1 MTVTHCHTDSLE
13 NELNHACHCTTL
25 NRDAL
30 AHLDLTL
37 PENSFANSPV
47 FVAKSTLQAQQA
59 IIAAIEQVVAL
70 PAYQNYVLSDAPET
84 AQFFTPA
91 QGVFLGYDFHI
102 DSHGKPWLI
111 EINTNAGGALLN
123 ALLLNAQ
130 IPCPHSPNLPT
141 PFDDTLFVAMF
152 QREWQLANGS
162 KTLRTIAIVDDTPK
176 QQYLYTEF
184 VLFKRLFEKHGIQAI
199 ICAPEKLRYHSQQL
213 CYENTPIDLVYNR
226 LTDFALQEKSQQALA
241 SAYLAGDVVITPHPR
256 AHALYADKRNLT
268 VLSNDAVLKELGI
281 DDKTRHILTNGIAPT
296 ISVEAKNAA
305 CLWAGRKQLFF
316 KPTKGYGSKAAYRG
330 DKLTKRV
337 FDEILSGD
345 YVAQTFVPPSS
356 RQLRLH
362 GKLETFK
369 VDIRAYVYA
378 GEIQLTCARLY
389 QGQTTNFRTAGGG
402 FAPVITHN

>member
-1 MTVTHCHTDSLE
+1 MTVAHCRTDSLE
-13 NELNHACHCTTL
+13 NELNHTCHCITL
-25 NRDAL
+25 NRDTL
-30 AHLDLTL
+30 ARLDVTL
-37 PENSFANSPV
+37 PENSFAHSPV
-47 FVAKSTLQAQQA
+47 FVAESTLQAQQE
-59 IIAAIEQVVAL
+59 IIAAIEQVIAL
-70 PAYQNYVLSDAPET
+70 PAYQKHVLSYAPKT
-84 AQFFTPA
+84 AQFITPA

-102 DSHGKPWLI
+102 DTHGKPWLI

-130 IPCPHSPNLPT
+130 NPCLHAPDLST
-141 PFDDTLFVAMF
+141 PFDEIQFVAMF
-152 QREWQLANGS
+152 QQEWQLARGS
-162 KTLRTIAIVDDTPK
+162 QPLRTIAIVDDTPE

-184 VLFKRLFEKHGIQAI
+184 VLFKRLFEQHGIQAI

-213 CYENTPIDLVYNR
+213 WYEHTPIDLVYNR
-226 LTDFALQEKSQQALA
+226 LTDFALLENNQQALA
-241 SAYLAGDVVITPHPR
+241 AAYLAENTVITPHPR

-268 VLSNDAVLKELGI
+268 ILSNATILEELSV
-281 DDKTRHILTNGIAPT
+281 DEKTRHILINGIAPT
-296 ISVEAKNAA
+296 ISVEAKNAD

-337 FDEILSGD
+337 FGEILAAD

-362 GKLETFK
+362 NRLETFK

-389 QGQTTNFRTAGGG
+389 QGQTTNFRTDGGG
-402 FAPVITHN
+402 FAPVIINN